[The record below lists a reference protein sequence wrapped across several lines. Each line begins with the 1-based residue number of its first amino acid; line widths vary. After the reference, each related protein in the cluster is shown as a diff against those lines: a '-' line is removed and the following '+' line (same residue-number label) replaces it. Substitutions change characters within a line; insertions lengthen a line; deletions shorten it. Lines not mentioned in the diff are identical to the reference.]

1 MKHLVKKWLVALVF
15 LSIANTSFAI
25 GDGPYFGIDIAYTN
39 LNNKS
44 RAVPTP
50 NGQIVSP
57 NNTGV
62 GARLFVGDILLPYFG
77 FEFGLTRYASSQ
89 YKARSG
95 DTGNIHTSSFDIEG
109 VPMLPLPKVGITVF
123 GKIGIAYL
131 RSVQSRKLTP
141 QGDSANNSGAH
152 PLIGFGAAYDLTQS
166 VVLDLEV
173 TRVISR
179 SNALPSPNM
188 IALGLAYHVT
198 DHYCGQFLC

>member
-1 MKHLVKKWLVALVF
+1 
-15 LSIANTSFAI
+15 
-25 GDGPYFGIDIAYTN
+25 
-39 LNNKS
+39 
-44 RAVPTP
+44 
-50 NGQIVSP
+50 
-57 NNTGV
+57 
-62 GARLFVGDILLPYFG
+62 
-77 FEFGLTRYASSQ
+77 
-89 YKARSG
+89 
-95 DTGNIHTSSFDIEG
+95 
-109 VPMLPLPKVGITVF
+109 MLPLPKVGITVF